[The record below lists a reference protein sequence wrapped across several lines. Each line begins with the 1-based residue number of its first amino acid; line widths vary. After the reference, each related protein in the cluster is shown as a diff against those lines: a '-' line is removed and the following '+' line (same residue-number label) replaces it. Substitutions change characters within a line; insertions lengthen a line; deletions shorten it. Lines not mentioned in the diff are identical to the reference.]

1 MSFVITQP
9 EALTFAASKL
19 EGLGSSMAAQGA
31 AAAAATTDVIPAA
44 ADPIS
49 ALQAEVFSAYGTR
62 YQAIAAQAQAIQ
74 ELLVSTLGSSAGA
87 YGTTEAANAAA
98 ASSDS
103 EFSSDDGYRMPA
115 RGSDPEISWPIEC
128 LS

>member
-1 MSFVITQP
+1 VP
-9 EALTFAASKL
+9 RCGEDA
-19 EGLGSSMAAQGA
+19 GLRPSLPRRSPIQSDRVAYFSTV
-31 AAAAATTDVIPAA
+31 ATG
-44 ADPIS
+44 
-49 ALQAEVFSAYGTR
+49 LVFNR
-62 YQAIAAQAQAIQ
+62 RQH
-74 ELLVSTLGSSAGA
+74 A